1 MEREGEREKER
12 ERKIEKET
20 RYQYQKTTPTQTAEK
35 TLFPPHQAKEPVVVS
50 GLDSPLWEKRGVD
63 YPPWDKC
70 DIETTHGKM

>member
-50 GLDSPLWEKRGVD
+50 GLDSLVGKAVWIIPLGTSV
-63 YPPWDKC
+63 
-70 DIETTHGKM
+70 I